1 MTSFLKGTAQAFIA
15 MWLISGI
22 FNVVLLSNHKHY
34 TKAFNR
40 PAEPSIRFNSEYAK
54 VFAYGP
60 IATAE
65 QFVDYAIWIK

>member
-34 TKAFNR
+34 TKDLILNTRKFLHTDQLQ
-40 PAEPSIRFNSEYAK
+40 PLNSL
-54 VFAYGP
+54 
-60 IATAE
+60 
-65 QFVDYAIWIK
+65 